1 MDNCS
6 DQKPFSL
13 KEFVWSAVTD
23 KGNLAFTATVAA
35 AFLSVFL
42 APEWQVVSPQSVL
55 LIVLG
60 LLFWLAGT
68 FAFDYIEFARSRLYT
83 AGYFAVMLLLA
94 FVIMVVSHSESFVV
108 ILNLP
113 IVAHAVTRLKFW
125 GAVAVCV
132 AALISFG
139 IALGLYVEPVI
150 ALQAAVAS
158 ASGVVFVA
166 IFTRLAINEQHARK
180 EVERLAAEL
189 TTANQKLRE
198 YAAQIEELAT
208 ARERNRIARE
218 IHDGLGHYLTVINM
232 QIQAARAVQESDPT
246 RANEAMGKAGA
257 MAQEALADVR
267 RSVAALRSSPTDNK
281 PLAESIQSL
290 AEETRASGIQTEFV
304 VHGTPRPLS
313 PQADLTLYRAT
324 QEALTNT
331 RKHAH
336 ASAVNIALDYEPDC
350 VKLSVKDNGVGGIE
364 PNGGSESPEG
374 GFGLLG
380 VRERTQLLNGEVKL
394 STATGQ
400 GFLLEVTLPC

>member
-6 DQKPFSL
+6 DPKPFVL
-13 KEFVWSAVTD
+13 KDFLVSCVVD

-35 AFLSVFL
+35 AYLSVFL
-42 APEWQVVSPQSVL
+42 SPEWQLVSPQSIL
-55 LIVLG
+55 LVALG
-60 LLFWLAGT
+60 FLFWLVGT
-68 FAFDYIEFARSRLYT
+68 FAFDYIEYARSSLFT
-83 AGYFAVMLLLA
+83 AGYFVVMLVLGFL
-94 FVIMVVSHSESFVV
+94 IMVVSQSESFVV
-108 ILNLP
+108 IINLP
-113 IVAHAVTRLKFW
+113 LVAHAVTRLKFW
-125 GAVAVCV
+125 GVVAVC
-132 AALISFG
+132 AAVLVSFG
-139 IALGLYVEPVI
+139 VALGLYVNPVI
-150 ALQAAVAS
+150 ALQAAIAS

-166 IFTRLAINEQHARK
+166 IFTRVAINESHARK

-189 TTANQKLRE
+189 TGANQKLRE

-208 ARERNRIARE
+208 ARERNRLARE

-232 QIQAARAVQESDPT
+232 QIQAARAVQESDPP
-246 RANEAMGKAGA
+246 RALEAMGKAGA

-281 PLAESIQSL
+281 PLADSIRSL
-290 AEETRASGIQTEFV
+290 AEETRASGIQTDFV
-304 VHGTPRPLS
+304 VHGTPRPLA
-313 PQADLTLYRAT
+313 PQADLTLYRAA

-336 ASAVNIALDYEPDC
+336 ASAINIALDYEPDC
-350 VKLSVKDNGVGGIE
+350 VKLSVKDNGVG
-364 PNGGSESPEG
+364 SLAADG

-400 GFLLEVTLPC
+400 GFLLEVSLPC